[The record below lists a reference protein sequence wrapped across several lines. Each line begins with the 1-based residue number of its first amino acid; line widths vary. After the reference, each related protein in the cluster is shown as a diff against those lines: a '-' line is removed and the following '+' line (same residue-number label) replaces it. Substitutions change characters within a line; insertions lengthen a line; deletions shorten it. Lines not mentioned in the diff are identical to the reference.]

1 VIEINANS
9 MREFFSDI
17 VAVIPCKEGV
27 SANLIPRL
35 FALTLL
41 PRWKRGRSVRAKS
54 LGTRL
59 RFSGL
64 SSKALFTT
72 HLVLAFSAPKY
83 KTVHENCGGEATT
96 TLYSIQDIKIVVR
109 CAVGYL
115 LN

>member
-27 SANLIPRL
+27 SVSFL
-35 FALTLL
+35 
-41 PRWKRGRSVRAKS
+41 AKPY
-54 LGTRL
+54 
-59 RFSGL
+59 
-64 SSKALFTT
+64 FTID
-72 HLVLAFSAPKY
+72 LVLAFSAPKY

-96 TLYSIQDIKIVVR
+96 TLYSIQDIIKIVVR